1 MIVVALVFA
10 VLFALALVTP
20 VSDLVALPGLYEA
33 YGIGDAVPW
42 PLLVLTVALPPVLYV
57 VALLLG
63 RGRPPFARALILTV
77 SLATSFA
84 LYFGIVAL
92 VGAIQPPLSL

>member
-10 VLFALALVTP
+10 VLFALALVSP

-42 PLLVLTVALPPVLYV
+42 PLLVLTVALPPALYV
-57 VALLLG
+57 AGLLLT
-63 RGRPPFARALILTV
+63 RGRTPFARALILTV
-77 SLATSFA
+77 ALAASFA

-92 VGAIQPPLSL
+92 VGAIQPPLSP

>member
-1 MIVVALVFA
+1 MILIPIVFG
-10 VLFALALVTP
+10 VLFALGLVMP
-20 VSDLVALPGLYEA
+20 VSDLTALPTVYAA

-42 PLLVLTVALPPVLYV
+42 PLLVLAVALPPVLYV

-63 RGRPPFARALILTV
+63 RGRPPFSRALILTV
-77 SLATSFA
+77 ALAASFA

-92 VGAIQPPLSL
+92 VGAIQPPLVF

>member
-10 VLFALALVTP
+10 VLFALALITP
-20 VSDLVALPGLYEA
+20 VSDLVALPGIYAA

-42 PLLVLTVALPPVLYV
+42 PLLVLSVALPPVLYV
-57 VALLLG
+57 VGLLLG

-77 SLATSFA
+77 ALATSFA

>member
-10 VLFALALVTP
+10 VLFALALVAP

-42 PLLVLTVALPPVLYV
+42 PLLVLSVALPPLLYV
-57 VALLLG
+57 VGLLLG
-63 RGRPPFARALILTV
+63 RGRAPFARALILTV
-77 SLATSFA
+77 ALAASFA
-84 LYFGIVAL
+84 LYFGLVAL
-92 VGAIQPPLSL
+92 VGAIQPPLGL

>member
-10 VLFALALVTP
+10 VLFALALVSP

-42 PLLVLTVALPPVLYV
+42 PLLVLAVAVPPALYV
-57 VALLLG
+57 AGLLVSS
-63 RGRPPFARALILTV
+63 PAR
-77 SLATSFA
+77 SS
-84 LYFGIVAL
+84 
-92 VGAIQPPLSL
+92 

>member
-1 MIVVALVFA
+1 MLIPIVVA
-10 VLFALALVTP
+10 VLFALALFGP
-20 VSDLVALPGLYEA
+20 ISNLGALPAVYEA

-42 PLLVLTVALPPVLYV
+42 PLLILALALPPVLYV

-77 SLATSFA
+77 ALAASFA
-84 LYFGIVAL
+84 LYFGIVSL
-92 VGAIQPPLSL
+92 VGAIQPPL